1 MKMREVVSSNIA
13 AIGYEAGNPETDMGT
28 LQVRFSSGS
37 EYTYEDVPA
46 QVAQELFEAESVGQ
60 AFFATIRNKYT
71 TIKLEAE
78 EYGEDGDLE
87 EIEDE

>member
-1 MKMREVVSSNIA
+1 MEMREVDSSNIA
-13 AIGYEAGNPETDMGT
+13 AIGYKAGDPDTNLGT

-37 EYTYEDVPA
+37 EYTYEGVPA
-46 QVAQELFEAESVGQ
+46 QVVEELFEADSVGRT
-60 AFFATIRNKYT
+60 FFATIRGKYE

-87 EIEDE
+87 VME